1 MFSPPPL
8 HFTGLGWL
16 AVLGGALAIGM
27 NKGGLAGLGILP
39 VLIFAVVFPARES
52 TGFIL
57 PLLIIGDFGG
67 IVVYRRQVIWKVFWT
82 ILPPTI
88 AGVVLGFFLMSRI
101 AEGTFGPLIGWIII
115 GLIALQFLRS
125 SLGEKLDHFFESH
138 GFGLVMGVLVGVTT
152 MLANAAGPVAILYF
166 ISVGLP
172 KWNLIG
178 TSAWV
183 FWVIN
188 LCKVPFSAELGLTNA
203 GSLTFALMLAP
214 LVIIGFVLGR
224 WLAGVMPQT
233 VFERFVLLCTAVGAL
248 KLVL

>member
-1 MFSPPPL
+1 MFSLPPL
-8 HFTGLGWL
+8 HLTGPGWL
-16 AVLGGALAIGM
+16 AALGGALAIGM

-39 VLIFAVVFPARES
+39 VVIFAMIFPPRES

-57 PLLIIGDFGG
+57 PLLIIGDLGG
-67 IVVYRRQVIWKVFWT
+67 IVVYRRQVVWKIFW
-82 ILPPTI
+82 ILLPPTF
-88 AGVVLGFFLMSRI
+88 AGVVLGYCLMSRI
-101 AEGTFGPLIGWIII
+101 AEGAFGPLIGWIII
-115 GLIALQFLRS
+115 GLIALQYLRG
-125 SLGEKLDHFFESH
+125 SLGEKLDRFFESH

-183 FWVIN
+183 FWVMN

-203 GSLTFALMLAP
+203 TSLTFALMLAP
-214 LVIIGFVLGR
+214 LVMIGFVLGR
-224 WLAGVMPQT
+224 WLAGAMPQT
-233 VFERFVLLCTAVGAL
+233 IFERFVLLFTALGAL